1 MGYVY
6 LLLEVDKD
14 GNERH
19 KIGYSKNHPDK
30 RVKQLQTGN
39 SNVISLMKSYE
50 TNNYIKLEKWLHGN
64 FHLQKTEAD
73 NEWFTLTDDQVT
85 SFIEECKKA
94 DEIISFMKE
103 NNPFYK

>member
-1 MGYVY
+1 MGYLY
-6 LLLEVDKD
+6 LLLEVDKN

-19 KIGYSKNHPDK
+19 KIGITK
-30 RVKQLQTGN
+30 RNVDIRCKELQTGN
-39 SNVISLMKSYE
+39 SNVISLLKTYE

-64 FHLQKTEAD
+64 FHPQKTEAD

-85 SFIEECKKA
+85 NFIAECKKA
-94 DEIISFMKE
+94 DEIITFMKE

>member
-6 LLLEVDKD
+6 LLLEVNKD

-19 KIGYSKNHPDK
+19 KIGFSKHHPDK

-39 SNVISLMKSYE
+39 SNIISVLNFYE
-50 TNNYIKLEKWLHGN
+50 TPNHQKMEKLLHRK
-64 FHLQKTEAD
+64 FASQRTETE
-73 NEWFTLTDDQVT
+73 NEWFSLTDEQVT
-85 SFIEECKKA
+85 SFMETCKETDDLIK
-94 DEIISFMKE
+94 FMLQ

>member
-1 MGYVY
+1 MGYLY

-19 KIGYSKNHPDK
+19 KIGITK
-30 RVKQLQTGN
+30 RNVDIRCKELQTGN
-39 SNVISLMKSYE
+39 SNVISLLKTYE

-64 FHLQKTEAD
+64 FHSQKTEAD

-85 SFIEECKKA
+85 NFIAECKKT
-94 DEIISFMKE
+94 DELITFMKE

>member
-19 KIGYSKNHPDK
+19 KIGITRKSVDK

-39 SNVISLMKSYE
+39 SNKIQCLHSFQTEHFFKVE
-50 TNNYIKLEKWLHGN
+50 GWLHKKYN
-64 FHLQKTEAD
+64 VQKTETK
-73 NEWFTLTDDQVT
+73 NEWFTLTNEQVG
-85 SFIEECKKA
+85 SFINDCIEIEKKVVYLL
-94 DEIISFMKE
+94 E

>member
-19 KIGYSKNHPDK
+19 KIGITRNSVEK
-30 RVKQLQTGN
+30 RIKQLQTGN
-39 SNVISLMKSYE
+39 SNKIQCLHSFQTEHFFKVE
-50 TNNYIKLEKWLHGN
+50 GWLHKKYN
-64 FHLQKTEAD
+64 IQKTETK
-73 NEWFTLTDDQVT
+73 NEWFILTNEQVT
-85 SFIEECKKA
+85 SFMDDCTEIEKKVVYLL
-94 DEIISFMKE
+94 E

>member
-14 GNERH
+14 GNERY
-19 KIGYSKNHPDK
+19 KIGITRKSVDK

-39 SNVISLMKSYE
+39 SNKIQCLHSFQTEHFFKVE
-50 TNNYIKLEKWLHGN
+50 GWLHKKYN
-64 FHLQKTEAD
+64 VQKTETK
-73 NEWFTLTDDQVT
+73 NEWFNLTNEQVAGFIDDC
-85 SFIEECKKA
+85 IEIEKKVVYLL
-94 DEIISFMKE
+94 E

>member
-6 LLLEVDKD
+6 LLLEVDKH

-19 KIGYSKNHPDK
+19 KIGFSKNHPEK

-39 SNVISLMKSYE
+39 SNVITLLNLYE
-50 TNNYIKLEKWLHGN
+50 TSNYQKLEKWLHGIFSN
-64 FHLQKTEAD
+64 QKTEAN
-73 NEWFTLTDDQVT
+73 NEWFTLSNHQVT
-85 SFIEECKKA
+85 HFIDECIKA
-94 DEIISFMKE
+94 DKTISFMKE

>member
-19 KIGYSKNHPDK
+19 KIGVTK
-30 RVKQLQTGN
+30 RDINKRICELQTGN

-73 NEWFTLTDDQVT
+73 NEWFTLTDDQVIN
-85 SFIEECKKA
+85 FIEECKKA

>member
-19 KIGYSKNHPDK
+19 KIGITRKSVNK
-30 RVKQLQTGN
+30 RIKQLSTGN
-39 SNVISLMKSYE
+39 SNKIQCLHSFQTEHFFKVE
-50 TNNYIKLEKWLHGN
+50 RWLHKKYN
-64 FHLQKTEAD
+64 LQKTETK
-73 NEWFTLTDDQVT
+73 NEWFTLTNEQVANFIDDC
-85 SFIEECKKA
+85 IEIEKKVVYLL
-94 DEIISFMKE
+94 E